1 MNKSNDTQVR
11 LLSLEH
17 LGTIA
22 ARLRRDAVRG
32 TEEDNDTIV
41 NVLSQVRMYV
51 CAYICFVYVNIM
63 CMCIPTQCFC
73 SYVFACIYSYVGSS
87 MQD

>member
-41 NVLSQVRMYV
+41 NVLSQVRTYV
-51 CAYICFVYVNIM
+51 CAYICFACINIM

-73 SYVFACIYSYVGSS
+73 SYLHAYIHT
-87 MQD
+87 